1 MAVRRALCDDQ
12 GLCRARR
19 VTARVL
25 EEDETK
31 RPKEETIVGKKKRSI
46 LEVPAKAQPV
56 GAHGVVAEKPDKK
69 PAAAKKKVPTKA
81 HLSELEEAAE
91 LLTRI
96 EEAEEECQEA
106 RLAVDDAREGYK
118 LAKQNYAHRV
128 DELRRLVRAR
138 KEEHPLF
145 DMGAKQTAAQG
156 TDSGAAASQPSA
168 NNTPPAAAVNGKA
181 KAWRYLEVD
190 ALREADKRIT
200 EKHLKALRASKFE
213 TLGELADMMDRRETF
228 WHQEVKGIGKDGK
241 APIEDALGIIRARAD
256 MPPAEK
262 AQAADETP
270 EDTDAAKKD

>member
-1 MAVRRALCDDQ
+1 MAKKKKAKPGTALATQ
-12 GLCRARR
+12 QTG
-19 VTARVL
+19 TAVA
-25 EEDETK
+25 EN
-31 RPKEETIVGKKKRSI
+31 PGKKKA
-46 LEVPAKAQPV
+46 L
-56 GAHGVVAEKPDKK
+56 
-69 PAAAKKKVPTKA
+69 AAKKKAPTKA

-96 EEAEEECQEA
+96 EEAEEECQES

-145 DMGAKQTAAQG
+145 DAPKQQALKAEEHSGTPALPAPDGATAPA
-156 TDSGAAASQPSA
+156 TPTPSI
-168 NNTPPAAAVNGKA
+168 NGKA
-181 KAWRYLEVD
+181 QAWRYLAVD
-190 ALREADKRIT
+190 SLREADQRIM

-241 APIEDALGIIRARAD
+241 VPIEDALGSIRARAED
-256 MPPAEK
+256 PQAEK
-262 AQAADETP
+262 VQAEKSQAADEKP
-270 EDTDAAKKD
+270 EDKTAAKKD